1 MSDERESPQ
10 ESDEQ
15 QADSRSAAQD
25 ADTLKAVSE
34 LVEVANRGRAACIKA
49 EKQVA

>member
-34 LVEVANRGRAACIKA
+34 LCEFALKLS
-49 EKQVA
+49 EKMSPLWRR

>member
-34 LVEVANRGRAACIKA
+34 LVDHTAAWLR
-49 EKQVA
+49 QYRPP